1 MTSRKF
7 PFYPFP
13 GDKVSVTLYSE
24 ILLKYQ
30 QHTRCNVDICYLEL
44 LRHEDALE
52 GDLVPRPGHAEQPG
66 DPLQE
71 QHANLQQHNHHNL
84 SEQCRMQWW

>member
-1 MTSRKF
+1 M
-7 PFYPFP
+7 
-13 GDKVSVTLYSE
+13 L
-24 ILLKYQ
+24 IL
-30 QHTRCNVDICYLEL
+30 CYLEL

-71 QHANLQQHNHHNL
+71 QHAHLHQHNHHNL
-84 SEQCRMQWW
+84 NGHLKGGKKAEFNSERNDEKISYFLRSAGTS